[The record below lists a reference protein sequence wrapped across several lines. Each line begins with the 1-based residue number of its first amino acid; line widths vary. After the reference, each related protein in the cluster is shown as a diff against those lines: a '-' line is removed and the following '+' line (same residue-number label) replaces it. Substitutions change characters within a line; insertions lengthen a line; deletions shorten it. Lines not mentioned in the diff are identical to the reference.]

1 MALPGFVDSLL
12 AALGMHTP
20 PCVPACLLLHSGVLV
35 PPPIPVLFSFFP
47 LGGAALHAT
56 PTRVF
61 RRLCHSLFFPQE
73 EFQSMA
79 AAMDGFG
86 WRAERPDAADF
97 VSQKWG
103 YRGDAVGELLP
114 VAVRMSEALSQYPI
128 GCRLCITQVKQVAR
142 MDRHQSCSVTEH
154 TALLPLTPAPCRPL
168 PAHRLLG
175 GAGAEH
181 GGGARPPGRGHCHP
195 GLPAQAGGLVGWLP
209 GWLGAHRCALL
220 LALSAHLDECE
231 Q

>member
-1 MALPGFVDSLL
+1 
-12 AALGMHTP
+12 
-20 PCVPACLLLHSGVLV
+20 
-35 PPPIPVLFSFFP
+35 
-47 LGGAALHAT
+47 
-56 PTRVF
+56 
-61 RRLCHSLFFPQE
+61 
-73 EFQSMA
+73 MA